1 MYNLYKNFNTF
12 SGAEIF
18 DVETYYTC
26 QNKNF
31 SIDSNEIYIK

>member
-1 MYNLYKNFNTF
+1 MCIIYIKIST
-12 SGAEIF
+12 GTEIF